1 MTATAAHLCLT
12 LGYHRAEIYKN
23 TTNNTREARPIIF
36 WLVYMLDKNCSL
48 SLGRA
53 SIIKDCDIT
62 VPRDVLELTIG
73 PDWRSIHNDW
83 IRLAQLQGLIYEQLY
98 SPAALS
104 QPEPERV
111 AAAWALADQLKVL
124 AAQAP
129 ATVARYAQL
138 AEADEAYDSLLMVA
152 RSDEVSIYSSLTLV
166 YRALPPLPGSSGT
179 FNPHC
184 IDMARETMRV
194 HQQCMQLVAD
204 DEYTASAY
212 LHW

>member
-1 MTATAAHLCLT
+1 MTAAASHLCLT
-12 LGYHRAEIYKN
+12 LGYHRTEIYKN
-23 TTNNTREARPIIF
+23 TSNNTREPRPIIF
-36 WLVYMLDKNCSL
+36 WLVYMLDKNVSL

-62 VPRDVLELTIG
+62 LPRDVLELTIG
-73 PDWRSIHNDW
+73 PDWRPIHNNW
-83 IRLAQLQGLIYEQLY
+83 IRLAELQGIIYEKLY

-111 AAAWALADQLKVL
+111 AAAWGLADQLKVL

-129 ATVARYAQL
+129 VAVARYTQL
-138 AEADEAYDSLLMVA
+138 AEADEAYDPILMVA
-152 RSDEVSIYSSLTLV
+152 RSDEVSVYSSLTLV
-166 YRALPPLPGSSGT
+166 YRALPPLPGSSST

-184 IDMARETMRV
+184 IDTARETMRV
-194 HQQCMQLVAD
+194 HQQCLQLVAD